1 MFKRKERQHEVWQ
14 KYLICNVSN
23 LREFVLIMK
32 TYYTNTYQTS
42 ALYQALCL
50 LHDDDDDDD
59 ENNSS

>member
-1 MFKRKERQHEVWQ
+1 M
-14 KYLICNVSN
+14 
-23 LREFVLIMK
+23 LIMK

-50 LHDDDDDDD
+50 LRDDDDDDDD